1 MAQTNKSHSILT
13 SARAGILIRDP
24 EEQYLAWLLTAMVPY
39 RDAPQP
45 IPEPG
50 KKLPPPVAANIARE
64 GFKATNKVS
73 EVVIASIRNHQEITS
88 MVASLAERKRYP
100 NRPLEGEDPTARDVL
115 GMAIRRWGA
124 TWRSQAIFAL
134 LVNVADDPE
143 AAKCGYPLIND
154 TKGRVLTPHSA
165 TIGLRGIP

>member
-1 MAQTNKSHSILT
+1 
-13 SARAGILIRDP
+13 
-24 EEQYLAWLLTAMVPY
+24 MVPY

-73 EVVIASIRNHQEITS
+73 EVVIASIRNHQEISS
-88 MVASLAERKRYP
+88 MVASLNERKRYP
-100 NRPLEGEDPTARDVL
+100 NRPTEGEDLTARDVL

-124 TWRSQAIFAL
+124 TWRSQAVFAL
-134 LVNVADDPE
+134 LVNVADHPE
-143 AAKCGYPLIND
+143 AAKCEYSLINERQ
-154 TKGRVLTPHSA
+154 GRLLTLHSA
-165 TIGLRGIP
+165 TIRLRGIPYPCTRCRNPGCVRNQAPP